1 METDERLVNVT
12 IMSTESDILR
22 EIDFNAIIKDFA
34 VAIEKGDWPL
44 NVDCVGCYN
53 HGGI

>member
-1 METDERLVNVT
+1 MITS
-12 IMSTESDILR
+12 IESDILH
-22 EIDFNAIIKDFA
+22 EIDFAATIKDFA
-34 VAIEKGDWPL
+34 VSIEKCVWPL